1 MNNPSSDI
9 TINKQY
15 GTSPVRVNKPP
26 LYLLIA
32 AGLVAAAMSL
42 PLIYL
47 IFQAIDSGS
56 AMLEYVQR
64 GRTLQIVLRSFLLV
78 TLVSFGS
85 VLIALPVAWIT
96 VRTDLPF
103 RQVWAVLTM
112 LPLVIPS
119 YVGAFVVALVL
130 GPKGML
136 QTILEPFGV
145 ERIPEIYGL
154 PGAAL
159 TLTILRQKK

>member
-1 MNNPSSDI
+1 MENPRSDMTTSKQCDTSSA
-9 TINKQY
+9 
-15 GTSPVRVNKPP
+15 RVNKPP

-32 AGLVAAAMSL
+32 AGIVAAAMSL

-56 AMLEYVQR
+56 EMLEYVQR
-64 GRTLQIVLRSFLLV
+64 GRTLQIVFRSFVLV
-78 TLVSFGS
+78 ALVSFGS

-136 QTILEPFGV
+136 
-145 ERIPEIYGL
+145 
-154 PGAAL
+154 
-159 TLTILRQKK
+159 